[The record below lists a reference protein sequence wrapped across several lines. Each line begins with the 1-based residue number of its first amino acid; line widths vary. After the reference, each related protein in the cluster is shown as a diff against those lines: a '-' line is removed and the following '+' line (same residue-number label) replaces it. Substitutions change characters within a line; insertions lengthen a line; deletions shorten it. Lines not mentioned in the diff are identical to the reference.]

1 MSSELEG
8 AWFSAEELAAYAADV
23 PGIPSTSRGCHIKA
37 RRDGWPARTV
47 QGKGGRDGKK
57 TLYQP
62 PEALMRAI
70 HMVNGGGLSPNKHQD
85 AAVAHRLKTEQPM
98 SDYVAVPLYDGVR
111 AAAGHGAL
119 VEHEI
124 AERSVNF
131 SATWLRSTFGARPK
145 DLCMINVTG
154 DSMEPT
160 LRAGDVLLIDCRV
173 LRPDREGIYVV
184 RINDAILVKRVQV
197 LPGGVFRFTSDNP
210 AFQPFNVTP
219 EDESNAPVIIGRA
232 LWSGRLL

>member
-1 MSSELEG
+1 MIGDRIRQARAALKLSQEEAAEAAKIPLGSVRKYEQGSSKPGSDALASLSTLGINANWLLTGEG
-8 AWFSAEELAAYAADV
+8 PMLVANLNASGEPSA
-23 PGIPSTSRGCHIKA
+23 
-37 RRDGWPARTV
+37 
-47 QGKGGRDGKK
+47 
-57 TLYQP
+57 
-62 PEALMRAI
+62 
-70 HMVNGGGLSPNKHQD
+70 
-85 AAVAHRLKTEQPM
+85 
-98 SDYVAVPLYDGVR
+98 DYVAVPLYDGVR
-111 AAAGHGAL
+111 AAADHGAL
-119 VEHEI
+119 VEHEM